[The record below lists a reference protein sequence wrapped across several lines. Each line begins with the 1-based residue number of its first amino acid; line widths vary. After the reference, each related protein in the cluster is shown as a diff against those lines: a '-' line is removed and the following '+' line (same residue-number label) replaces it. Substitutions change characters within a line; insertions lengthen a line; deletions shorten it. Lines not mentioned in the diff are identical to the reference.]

1 MATTAI
7 VDPMMKLSI
16 EKNCNTLDR
25 LLFRNQAPTSVIA
38 GRPTAAHI
46 FHGASWWGG
55 CADARIEHSSGER
68 SVFFRS
74 VPEKNAAQSAKKMH
88 AGNKAAVVR
97 NRCPKH

>member
-7 VDPMMKLSI
+7 VDPMMKFSI

-55 CADARIEHSSGER
+55 CADARIEHSSGEKECSFVLSPR
-68 SVFFRS
+68 KMRRNL
-74 VPEKNAAQSAKKMH
+74 PKKCTLET
-88 AGNKAAVVR
+88 R
-97 NRCPKH
+97 LQ